1 MIWQLS
7 RKFTLSFCFLGIIRT
22 PIHSLLGL
30 TESNEKEYFDSL
42 MQEQLVDRIGET
54 WDIANGME
62 YLASQTFVNGTQL
75 SVDGGWVC
83 KH

>member
-1 MIWQLS
+1 M
-7 RKFTLSFCFLGIIRT
+7 
-22 PIHSLLGL
+22 LGL
-30 TESNEKEYFDSL
+30 TESNEKEYFDDL
-42 MQEQLVDRIGET
+42 TQEHLVDRIGET

-75 SVDGGWVC
+75 SVDGGWMC